1 MIAAIPIN
9 ANISKKQAE
18 EEKAATAH
26 AGPVAVPD
34 PSPPPDAAQDVDWQ
48 DLVRRIQGNE
58 PAALEQL
65 YHLISR
71 GIKILIVRQLGR
83 QEAEDRVHDT
93 FLVVV
98 RSIQRGE
105 LREPERLIA
114 FARTVVRRRI
124 LQYMT
129 RPASSKR
136 DNLTGDAV
144 TWIPDSDLSPEESA
158 IRTQNSNIM
167 ESVLRAMSRRDQE
180 VLTRFYL
187 LEQAP
192 EQICEEMD
200 LTETQFRLLKSRAK
214 SRFAEEG
221 RKRTAK
227 DSIRNFFVRKSTR

>member
-9 ANISKKQAE
+9 ANIKHNQPE
-18 EEKAATAH
+18 EGPAHNAGAA
-26 AGPVAVPD
+26 PFAVPD
-34 PSPPPDAAQDVDWQ
+34 PTPPPDAAQNVDWH
-48 DLVRRIQGNE
+48 DLVCRIQKNE
-58 PAALEQL
+58 AAALEEL

-71 GIKILIVRQLGR
+71 GIKVLIVRQLGR
-83 QEAEDRVHDT
+83 QEADDRVHDT

-129 RPASSKR
+129 RPATAKR
-136 DNLTGDAV
+136 DNLTGEAV
-144 TWIPDSDLSPEESA
+144 TWIPDQDLSPEEVA
-158 IRTQNSNIM
+158 IKTQNSTIM
-167 ESVLRAMSRRDQE
+167 EEVLRAMSRRDRE

-187 LEQAP
+187 LEQPP
-192 EQICEEMD
+192 EKICEEME

-227 DSIRNFFVRKSTR
+227 DSIRNFFLRKSTR

>member
-9 ANISKKQAE
+9 ANIKHNQPEQRPTSSAG
-18 EEKAATAH
+18 
-26 AGPVAVPD
+26 AGPFAVPD
-34 PSPPPDAAQDVDWQ
+34 PTPPPDPAQEVDWNE
-48 DLVRRIQGNE
+48 LVCRIQKNE
-58 PAALEQL
+58 PDALEEL

-71 GIKILIVRQLGR
+71 GIKVLIVRQLGR

-98 RSIQRGE
+98 RSIQKGE

-129 RPASSKR
+129 RPATAKR
-136 DNLTGDAV
+136 DNLTGEAV
-144 TWIPDSDLSPEESA
+144 TWIPDQDLSPEEVA
-158 IRTQNSNIM
+158 IKTQNSNIM
-167 ESVLRAMSRRDQE
+167 EEVLRSMSRRDRE

-192 EQICEEMD
+192 ESICEEME

-227 DSIRNFFVRKSTR
+227 DSIRNFFVRKSTS

>member
-26 AGPVAVPD
+26 AGPVPVPD

-187 LEQAP
+187 LEQPP